1 MRTRKLPLLL
11 LTMMAIAVSAQTPL
25 SDSDLSNAYTLKSI
39 KRQVNLCHDPSIVM
53 DNITNP
59 SSPVCYI
66 YGSHLHHGKTTAN
79 ENYQQWTTWGANQ
92 DVTTASNSLF
102 CNTNGNRSP
111 SGLRVGSM
119 RKSLSWMALRIS
131 VGRAQ

>member
-59 SSPVCYI
+59 
-66 YGSHLHHGKTTAN
+66 
-79 ENYQQWTTWGANQ
+79 
-92 DVTTASNSLF
+92 
-102 CNTNGNRSP
+102 
-111 SGLRVGSM
+111 
-119 RKSLSWMALRIS
+119 
-131 VGRAQ
+131 